1 MCDLQALRVAV
12 FADGAAADEARA
24 AGADLVGG
32 EDLIEGIKN
41 GNFISPYV
49 ISEYYKPKLF

>member
-1 MCDLQALRVAV
+1 MAV